1 MRHAARRS
9 RRLGHRRIL
18 SAGLS
23 VLTLTVALLGAT
35 GLIPVGTTIVQ
46 PAADTVQDSQRDLAD
61 RAGGPLR
68 KAPDPTPH
76 SGTSPT
82 AKAWTASPAPT
93 TSRPDAL
100 PVGSGTGTRVVYA
113 LKANRVWLV
122 KGDDTVLRSYLV
134 SGTKYGQVEPGRYQV
149 IRKRRNTTSYHGT
162 ERMEYMVTFTFGENA
177 AIGFHDIPISI
188 ATGEPVQTL
197 RQLGQ
202 SLSDGCVRQARPDAK
217 ALWDFA
223 PTGTPVVVLA

>member
-9 RRLGHRRIL
+9 RRLGLRRIV

-46 PAADTVQDSQRDLAD
+46 PAADTLESRQRDLAD
-61 RAGGPLR
+61 RASGPLR
-68 KAPDPTPH
+68 NTPDPTPRN
-76 SGTSPT
+76 GTSPT
-82 AKAWTASPAPT
+82 AKPWQASSAPT
-93 TSRPDAL
+93 TPPPDAL
-100 PVGSGTGTRVVYA
+100 PVGSGAGTRVVYA

-122 KGDDTVLRSYLV
+122 KGHDTIVRTYRV
-134 SGTKYGQVEPGRYQV
+134 SGTKYGQLRPGAYEV

-177 AIGFHDIPISI
+177 AIGFHDIPVSI
-188 ATGEPVQTL
+188 ETGKPVQT
-197 RQLGQ
+197 RAQLGQ
-202 SLSDGCVRQARPDAK
+202 SLSDGCVRQARPDAR
-217 ALWDFA
+217 ALWNFA

>member
-9 RRLGHRRIL
+9 RRLGPRRIL
-18 SAGLS
+18 SASLS
-23 VLTLTVALLGAT
+23 VVTLTVALLGAS
-35 GLIPVGTTIVQ
+35 GLLPVNPTIVE
-46 PAADTVQDSQRDLAD
+46 PAADTVQERQRDLAD

-68 KAPDPTPH
+68 KAPGATPR
-76 SGTSPT
+76 SGTSPS
-82 AKAWTASPAPT
+82 AKPWTASPSPT
-93 TSRPDAL
+93 PRPDAL
-100 PVGSGTGTRVVYA
+100 PAGSGTGTRIVYA

-122 KGDDTVLRSYLV
+122 RGDNTVLRSYLV
-134 SGTKYGQVEPGRYQV
+134 SGTKYGQVKPGRYEV

-162 ERMEYMVTFTFGENA
+162 ERMEYMVTFTFGKNA
-177 AIGFHDIPISI
+177 AIGFHDIPVSI
-188 ATGEPVQTL
+188 ETGKPVQAL

-217 ALWDFA
+217 ALWNFA